1 MMLVTHLA
9 GSDGH
14 RSGVCVVGEDA
25 EEDTEH
31 VPMPGTRCQGS
42 QSL

>member
-14 RSGVCVVGEDA
+14 RSSVCVVGEDA
-25 EEDTEH
+25 EEDVGH
-31 VPMPGTRCQGS
+31 VPMPGTPSQGS